1 MKKRGKAAKSPSKS
15 AAMRA
20 HYDFTPGMRG
30 KHAAR
35 FVQGATVAL
44 IDGGTGNTP
53 VETVRKTLKGR
64 RP

>member
-15 AAMRA
+15 GSMRG
-20 HYDFTPGMRG
+20 HYDFTHGMRG

-35 FVQGATVAL
+35 FAQGATVAL
-44 IDGGTGNTP
+44 IDEETGKTP
-53 VETVRKTLKGR
+53 VDTVRRTVKGR